1 MNNSLF
7 LNINSN
13 NFEFLTLSNKNKV
26 IENLAFILFNE
37 KNKYKRD
44 RYKKNILYVAA
55 TSYGIYSKLYGI
67 LGSTVIYGGKNGI

>member
-37 KNKYKRD
+37 KNKYKSISNN
-44 RYKKNILYVAA
+44 KGIVIFKNIVKKSSLC
-55 TSYGIYSKLYGI
+55 
-67 LGSTVIYGGKNGI
+67 